1 MEENI
6 MSFNTTK
13 PYHIVSCNNTN
24 QYLNVSGIE
33 AISNGKNV
41 DTYALESKASAQRWF
56 VKNST
61 GNTKILSGLDFKA
74 FSLDYNTGSPVGNCD
89 VWKDESANDTDQIVS
104 ISGDNTNGYT
114 IRVVGRDKYLTATGT
129 GDGSNVRWDS
139 LVSSGNTQL
148 WKFNLVPNTTTA
160 GLTDATGTVATNK
173 YTTTEFQQ
181 NLDIVNVTSTRTIS
195 SVTPSGGV
203 CKIPNISVPFNQ
215 YSTKIKNMNSK
226 FGTACKAFACAAIYS
241 YYTQKLISPYWF
253 PIQSNGSYNI
263 QYGNPIGEITKNAY
277 KCFEF
282 LNISTTLSNIKS
294 TLEAGKPILICCSLS
309 GATHWVAAYGY
320 KNNCA
325 SKSDI
330 LVVDSVNLNAAVE
343 YGTAKYKDEVTDLDL
358 SESMRINLKNGST
371 YAIQSAWTINIRN
384 N

>member
-33 AISNGKNV
+33 AISDGKNV
-41 DTYALESKASAQRWF
+41 DIYALDSAASAQRWF

-89 VWKDESANDTDQIVS
+89 MWTDKSAYDTDQIVE
-104 ISGDNTNGYT
+104 ISGDDTNGYR
-114 IRVVGRDKYLTATGT
+114 IRVVGRDKYLTAIGT
-129 GDGSNVRWDS
+129 TNGSNVRWDN

-160 GLTDATGTVATNK
+160 GLADATGTVATSN
-173 YTTTEFQQ
+173 YTTTAFQQ
-181 NLDIVNVTSTRTIS
+181 NLNIVNVTSTRTIS
-195 SVTPSGGV
+195 SATPSGGV

-215 YSTKIKNMNSK
+215 YSTKIKNLNSK

-253 PIQSNGSYNI
+253 PIQSDGSYNLDI
-263 QYGNPIGEITKNAY
+263 KTPIGQITKNAY

-282 LNISTTLSNIKS
+282 VKVPTTALSSIKS
-294 TLEAGKPILICCSLS
+294 TLEEGKPILICCSLS

-330 LVVDSVNLNAAVE
+330 LVVDSVNLNNAVE
-343 YGTAKYKDEVTDLDL
+343 YGTAKYKDGVTDLDL
-358 SESMRINLKNGST
+358 SESMRISLVNGST
-371 YAIQSAWTINIRN
+371 YAIQSAWTINIRD
-384 N
+384 